1 LGIAAQTFYR
11 WRREFGG
18 LKIEQTKRLKALE
31 QEHARLKRAVADL
44 MLDRMGLKLRP
55 LDPFR
60 AVF

>member
-1 LGIAAQTFYR
+1 LGLAAQTFYR

-44 MLDRMGLKLRP
+44 MLNRMGLKLRP

>member
-1 LGIAAQTFYR
+1 LGIVAQTFYR

-31 QEHARLKRAVADL
+31 QEHARLKLAVADL
-44 MLDRMGLKLRP
+44 TLDRMGLKLRP

>member
-1 LGIAAQTFYR
+1 LGIVAQTFYR